1 MLTSEI
7 TMRAEESLKT
17 FVDIK
22 MKLHDE
28 RSQIEEASQKI
39 NDKLVELSSNV
50 ELLEKRN
57 SQIETN
63 LKAANDIVGSSNVLT
78 TDHLAS
84 MIKLPDPMSEKIVA
98 IVSKQNA
105 LEDCMA
111 AIKKGFE
118 KDAISMS
125 DFLKQIRTLSVKQ
138 CKQVQ
143 KMQKIDKAMNQG
155 SQFVGYQM

>member
-1 MLTSEI
+1 
-7 TMRAEESLKT
+7 
-17 FVDIK
+17 
-22 MKLHDE
+22 
-28 RSQIEEASQKI
+28 
-39 NDKLVELSSNV
+39 
-50 ELLEKRN
+50 
-57 SQIETN
+57 
-63 LKAANDIVGSSNVLT
+63 
-78 TDHLAS
+78 

-155 SQFVGYQM
+155 SQFVGY